1 MNNSSNAFAIPNIS
15 PVPKKRLRPK
25 VVKKSAKS
33 LRRERQ
39 IANAQAIKIILIAT
53 LLFSMVGLLLF
64 SRVKIDELGRKEKL
78 IKSQTEIL
86 AGENV
91 RLNTELESAMSLEK
105 AEDIAKNKLGMV
117 KVQDS
122 QIEYVKINTEDKV
135 VKTSKEENDKFS
147 KLKISKAK

>member
-1 MNNSSNAFAIPNIS
+1 MNNSSNAFAIPSIS
-15 PVPKKRLRPK
+15 PVPEKRLRPR
-25 VVKKSAKS
+25 VVRKSAKN

-39 IANAQAIKIILIAT
+39 QANAMAIKVIIIAT
-53 LLFSMVGLLLF
+53 LLFSMIGLLLL
-64 SRVKIDELGRKEKL
+64 SRVKIDELGRKEKK

-122 QIEYVKINTEDKV
+122 QIEYVKINSEDKV
-135 VKTSKEENDKFS
+135 VKTSKEENDKIS
-147 KLKISKAK
+147 RLKISKAK